1 MPKEMFP
8 KETNHECDNR
18 KKIRHF
24 LHGHETCF
32 QTSLMRIANS
42 LAKIWKCK
50 VLGYTKIVESVLP
63 SFMLCLHSSSN

>member
-8 KETNHECDNR
+8 KETNHECDNC
-18 KKIRHF
+18 KKIQHF

-50 VLGYTKIVESVLP
+50 VLGYTKIVENVLP